1 MAKTDTLRDKLIS
14 DLRDAHAME
23 TQITKALES
32 QIKDTDKHPQIQA
45 RIQEHLEETRIHA
58 QRMADCLS
66 AYNEA
71 PSSVKSLGAKAMGN
85 VMGAAGGSRSDALA
99 KTARDD
105 YMTEHLE
112 IATYLLLIAEAQ
124 ALGDTSTVLA
134 AQSNLRDEMR
144 MADWLEQHMAEA
156 VVFSLQDEGIMID
169 SSRIADMNSVAQTSL
184 RNARSGLTSGV
195 GAPGTDS
202 LGTQSDRTSSMPPAT
217 GLGWNPDRARQSE
230 SSLSTSGYET
240 TSGQNTLLPPD
251 DEGYPSSAR

>member
-1 MAKTDTLRDKLIS
+1 MAKSDTLRDKLIS

-32 QIKDTDKHPQIQA
+32 QVKDTDKHPQIQA
-45 RIQEHLEETRIHA
+45 RIQEHLEETQIHA

-66 AYNEA
+66 AYNET

-85 VMGAAGGSRSDALA
+85 VIGAAGGSRSDALA

-105 YMTEHLE
+105 YMTEHME
-112 IATYLLLIAEAQ
+112 IATYLLLITEAQ

-156 VVFSLQDEGIMID
+156 VVLSLQEEGVTID
-169 SSRIADMNSVAQTSL
+169 TSRIADMNTVAQTSL

-202 LGTQSDRTSSMPPAT
+202 LGAKNDKPSTMPPAT
-217 GLGWNPDRARQSE
+217 GMGWNPDRARQSE
-230 SSLSTSGYET
+230 SSLSTSGYEA
-240 TSGQNTLLPPD
+240 TSGQSTLLPPD

>member
-23 TQITKALES
+23 MQITKALES
-32 QIKDTDKHPQIQA
+32 QVKDTDKHPQIQA

-58 QRMADCLS
+58 QRMVDCLS
-66 AYNEA
+66 TYNES
-71 PSSVKSLGAKAMGN
+71 PSSMKSLGAKAMGN

-105 YMTEHLE
+105 YMTEHME
-112 IATYLLLIAEAQ
+112 IATYLLLITEAQ

-156 VVFSLQDEGIMID
+156 VVFSLQDEGVTID
-169 SSRIADMNSVAQTSL
+169 TSRIADMNSVAQTSL
-184 RNARSGLTSGV
+184 RNARTGLASG

-202 LGTQSDRTSSMPPAT
+202 LGARNDTTSTMPPAT
-217 GLGWNPDRARQSE
+217 GLGWNPDRTRQSE
-230 SSLSTSGYET
+230 SSLSTSGYEA
-240 TSGQNTLLPPD
+240 TSGQSTPLPPD